1 MQKEARSR
9 YHVDKVYRL
18 NRSVKNKKYYQ
29 YRKHSYQNNVHIS
42 KINALLNLI
51 SKSSNKSKMLYL
63 AFATFYFINPF
74 DVIPDLAPVVGFLD
88 DLLVCTTALE
98 CIKQM
103 IPFGEF
109 KKQIKT
115 KLSQFKKGGT
125 KHGKL

>member
-1 MQKEARSR
+1 
-9 YHVDKVYRL
+9 
-18 NRSVKNKKYYQ
+18 
-29 YRKHSYQNNVHIS
+29 
-42 KINALLNLI
+42 
-51 SKSSNKSKMLYL
+51 MLYL

-98 CIKQM
+98 CVRQM
-103 IPFGEF
+103 IPFGKF
-109 KKQIKT
+109 KKQIKI

>member
-9 YHVDKVYRL
+9 YRVDKVYRL
-18 NRSVKNKKYYQ
+18 NRNIKGKQGYKYRRSLNSSSV
-29 YRKHSYQNNVHIS
+29 HVS

-98 CIKQM
+98 CIRQM

-109 KKQIKT
+109 KKQIKIR
-115 KLSQFKKGGT
+115 LSQFKKGGT